1 MMKYLAEFVGT
12 FVFLSIILKSGSFGN
27 LQPFVI
33 AVGLLAAILLCG
45 AVSGGHFNPAVS
57 AMVWSRDSAS
67 FSTSTLGW
75 YVVAQVLGGLAALR
89 VHQMTSKA

>member
-57 AMVWSRDSAS
+57 TMVWARDSVA
-67 FSTSTLGW
+67 FPTATFGW
-75 YVVAQVLGGLAALR
+75 YVVVQVLGGLAALL
-89 VHQMTSKA
+89 VHQMSVKA